1 MTTPST
7 SPTVTL
13 NNGVIMPVIG
23 VGVFQVP
30 PEATATA
37 VASALQAGY
46 RSIDTAAIYDNEVG
60 TGDGIR
66 ASGLPR
72 EDVFLATKLW
82 NEEQGYDSTLAA
94 FDASVGRLGVD
105 YVDLY
110 LIHWPC
116 PAQDRYLD
124 TWRAFERLLAD
135 GRVRAIGVSNF
146 QPAHLERL
154 REHSGIV
161 PAVNQVELHPLLQQ
175 RELRAYHAAH
185 GIATEAWSPLVRGQL
200 LSDPTLA
207 GIAAR
212 HDRSAA
218 QIVLAW
224 HLAMGN
230 IIIPRSVTPSR
241 IRENLDITDIRLSTD
256 ETAAIDAM
264 DRGERIGPDPDAFG

>member
-7 SPTVTL
+7 TIS
-13 NNGVIMPVIG
+13 NGVDMPSIG
-23 VGVFQVP
+23 FGVFQVP
-30 PEATATA
+30 PDATSAAVATA
-37 VASALQAGY
+37 LDAGY
-46 RSIDTAAIYDNEVG
+46 RSIDTAAFYGNEEG
-60 TGDGIR
+60 TGDAIR
-66 ASGLPR
+66 MSGLPR
-72 EDVFLATKLW
+72 GDIFVTTKLW
-82 NEEQGYDSTLAA
+82 NAEQGYESTLAA
-94 FDASVGRLGVD
+94 FDASIGRLGLD

-124 TWRAFERLLAD
+124 TWRAFERLLAE

-154 REHSGIV
+154 AQHSGIV

-175 RELRAYHAAH
+175 PALRAYHAAH
-185 GIATEAWSPLVRGQL
+185 GIATEAWSPLVRGQVL
-200 LSDPTLA
+200 DDPTLA

-212 HDRSAA
+212 HARTPA

-224 HLAMGN
+224 HLALGN

-241 IRENLDITDIRLSTD
+241 IRENLDISDIVLSSED
-256 ETAAIDAM
+256 VGAIDAM
-264 DRGERIGPDPDAFG
+264 DRGERIGPDPDTLD

>member
-7 SPTVTL
+7 NPAVTL
-13 NNGVIMPVIG
+13 NNGVVMPLIG
-23 VGVFQVP
+23 FGVFQVP
-30 PEATATA
+30 PEATAK
-37 VASALQAGY
+37 VVSSALQAGY
-46 RSIDTAAIYDNEVG
+46 RSIDTAAVYDNEVG
-60 TGDGIR
+60 TGDAIR

-72 EDVFLATKLW
+72 GDVFLTTKLW
-82 NEEQGYDSTLAA
+82 NDEQGYDSTLAA
-94 FDASVGRLGVD
+94 FDASLGRLGVD
-105 YVDLY
+105 FVDLY
-110 LIHWPC
+110 LVHWPC

-224 HLAMGN
+224 HLAMGT

-241 IRENLDITDIRLSTD
+241 IRENLDIGDIRLSAD

-264 DRGERIGPDPDAFG
+264 DRGERIGPDPDTFG